1 MPKFKVG
8 NKVRVTNPQ
17 SSYHTL
23 WGIVDSYEF
32 FNISGNTEYYV
43 HLDGIQETLRFSEDE
58 LETALKQI
66 TIDPTVEQLPD
77 TGSAATSKHYNAQV
91 IQPIEVM
98 QSVLTHEEFLGFL
111 KGNILKYSARA
122 GTKNGESSE
131 KDLNKAKQYSL
142 WKRLAEEG
150 KTIDPRKDVV

>member
-8 NKVRVTNPQ
+8 DKVRVTNCHSYFNNQ
-17 SSYHTL
+17 IGTVDEVKFESSWKEPIYNVYFL
-23 WGIVDSYEF
+23 GE
-32 FNISGNTEYYV
+32 NGNLYWF
-43 HLDGIQETLRFSEDE
+43 DQDE
-58 LETALKQI
+58 LVSEFNGVATEVQ
-66 TIDPTVEQLPD
+66 PTD

-142 WKRLAEEG
+142 WKRLAEAG